1 MTECGNA
8 CSGDAG
14 NPIQSVSAAPFG
26 LVKRNALRNFPK
38 LEFQIAMF
46 RLFNLSINK
55 AMPIYCFSGNEP
67 VFFSA

>member
-8 CSGDAG
+8 CSGDTG

-46 RLFNLSINK
+46 RLFNLPINK
-55 AMPIYCFSGNEP
+55 AMPIYNEP

>member
-8 CSGDAG
+8 CSGDTG
-14 NPIQSVSAAPFG
+14 NPIQSVPAAPFR

-46 RLFNLSINK
+46 RLFNLPINK